1 MADNEINSFVQKFKL
16 LRDAGLE
23 ASLSL
28 ETKLGEVEISLSCK
42 VGRILPP
49 PQSPSSSSR
58 YRSPSY
64 YRRQARRKAQRDLM
78 NNIVGEVPAEI
89 VGETAANSF
98 EAADEIHVT
107 DDEVDEYAEEIPQV
121 RDKPIEEK
129 DNIEDEN
136 ISSDNQ
142 DLGEKLKA
150 LIEES
155 KKNRERWN
163 RFGDSLEN
171 G

>member
-1 MADNEINSFVQKFKL
+1 
-16 LRDAGLE
+16 
-23 ASLSL
+23 
-28 ETKLGEVEISLSCK
+28 
-42 VGRILPP
+42 
-49 PQSPSSSSR
+49 
-58 YRSPSY
+58 
-64 YRRQARRKAQRDLM
+64 M
-78 NNIVGEVPAEI
+78 NNIVEEVPPEI

-107 DDEVDEYAEEIPQV
+107 DDEVDEYAEEVPQV